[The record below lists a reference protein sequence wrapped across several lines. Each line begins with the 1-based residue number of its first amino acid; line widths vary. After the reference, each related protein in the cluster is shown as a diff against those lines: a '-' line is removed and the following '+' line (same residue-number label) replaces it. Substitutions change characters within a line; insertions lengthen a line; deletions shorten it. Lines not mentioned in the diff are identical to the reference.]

1 MFLLVELRINIFN
14 FLGKDNLNM
23 FLVRGYELCFK
34 NFIVSFGFFNVKIM
48 IKRSWYVEIK

>member
-1 MFLLVELRINIFN
+1 MLEKMKKMFLLVELRINIFN

-34 NFIVSFGFFNVKIM
+34 NFIVSFGFLMLK
-48 IKRSWYVEIK
+48 